1 MAAYLRAGVANDGDL
16 TIGHCTMIGSHFSG
30 PRFPFYVFR
39 FPVSLCRK
47 NRERQVSLIGI
58 HQVESGSMPIRK
70 LPAHL
75 VNQIAA
81 GEVVERPASIVKEL
95 VENSLDSGARRIRV
109 EVEKGGSR
117 RIRISD
123 DGCGIPRDELA
134 LALDSHAT
142 SKIGSLEELEGVATM
157 GFRGEALPSIASV
170 SRLRLASRPQGEDSG
185 HEIEAENGRLS
196 EPRPTGMPSGTVV
209 DVHDLFYNTPARRK
223 FMRTERTEFGHIDE
237 VVRRLALAR
246 MDVDFE
252 LAHDG
257 RSNRRL
263 MPAVDEASRDRRVA
277 SVCGDEFLA
286 QSIRFDS
293 EHAGMRLAGWIA
305 RPSFSRSQADLQ
317 FFFVNGRLVRDRL
330 VAHAVRQA
338 YRDVLFH
345 GRHPA
350 FVLMLEL
357 DPARVDVN
365 VHPQK
370 TEVRC
375 RDGRLVHDFLFST
388 IHSQLSGTR
397 PGSSADSPAVMPG
410 TAGGGH
416 RFDSGQQQA
425 GLGLGVAESVARY
438 AELAQA
444 RPQTAPDSGDELPPL
459 GFAVAQIHGVFV
471 LAENAHGLIVVDMH
485 AAHERIVYERL
496 KQSWGEDRVRSQRLL
511 VPEKIAVSRRETL
524 ALESHLDELARL
536 GFELDLAGPEAV
548 LIRAVP
554 SMLAQADSQRLVRDV
569 LADLV
574 ELGDSRRVETV
585 IDELL
590 STIACHGSV
599 RANRRLNIEEM
610 NALLRDMER
619 TERSDQCN
627 HGRPTWV
634 QLDMKSL
641 DRLFLRGQ

>member
-1 MAAYLRAGVANDGDL
+1 
-16 TIGHCTMIGSHFSG
+16 
-30 PRFPFYVFR
+30 
-39 FPVSLCRK
+39 
-47 NRERQVSLIGI
+47 
-58 HQVESGSMPIRK
+58 MPIRK
-70 LPAHL
+70 LPSHL

-95 VENSLDSGARRIRV
+95 VENSLDAGSGRIRV

-123 DGCGIPRDELA
+123 DGCGIARDELV

-170 SRLRLASRPQGEDSG
+170 SRLRLASRPVGADSG
-185 HEIEAENGRLS
+185 HEIEAEGGHLS
-196 EPRPTGMPSGTVV
+196 EPRPTGMPEGTVV
-209 DVHDLFYNTPARRK
+209 DVRDLFYNTPARRK

-257 RSNRRL
+257 RSIRRL
-263 MPAVDEASRDRRVA
+263 LPAADEPARDRRVA

-286 QSIRFDS
+286 QAIRFDS
-293 EHAGMRLAGWIA
+293 DHAGMRLAGWIA

-370 TEVRC
+370 TEVRF

-397 PGSSADSPAVMPG
+397 PGSSAGSPAHM
-410 TAGGGH
+410 GGVATGG
-416 RFDSGQQQA
+416 REFGRDGGQQQG
-425 GLGLGVAESVARY
+425 GLGLGVAEAMSRY
-438 AELAQA
+438 GELA
-444 RPQTAPDSGDELPPL
+444 RAPLPRSTDGGEDDADMPPL

-471 LAENAHGLIVVDMH
+471 LAENAHGLVVVDMH

-496 KQSWGEDRVRSQRLL
+496 KQSWSEDRVRSQRLL
-511 VPEKIAVSRRETL
+511 VPEKIAVSRREAL
-524 ALESHLDELARL
+524 ALESHVSEMARL

-554 SMLAQADSQRLVRDV
+554 SMLTRADSQKLVRDV

-585 IDELL
+585 IDEML

-599 RANRRLNIEEM
+599 RANRRLNIDEM

-634 QLDMKSL
+634 QMDMKSL